1 MDTSTNEPPH
11 PLYRRSKG
19 FNQSRNLSSILAQ
32 VLIERIASGAL
43 EPRQKL
49 PPEAQIMV
57 EHGVSRTVVR
67 EAISQLQ
74 TRGLVVTKH
83 GVGSFVSDYPDCDS
97 HPNSSASLEDVL
109 AVIELR
115 ISIEVEAAG
124 FAAERRNPQHL
135 AYMQNALNIMANPT
149 IGREAAAAADHEF
162 HRQIAMATDNRYF
175 VDITDHLGIALIPR
189 KRLNSAALNG
199 GDRIEYGLR
208 LHREHQAI
216 YQGIADEDPG
226 AAKAA
231 MHLHL
236 SSIRERLR
244 HATFRKTG

>member
-1 MDTSTNEPPH
+1 MNTFTIEPWH
-11 PLYRRSKG
+11 PLQRRPKG

-32 VLIERIASGAL
+32 VLTERIANGAL
-43 EPRQKL
+43 EPGQKL
-49 PPEAQIMV
+49 PPETQVMA

-74 TRGLVVTKH
+74 TRGLVITKH
-83 GVGSFVSDYPDCDS
+83 GVGSFVSDYPDCDL

-109 AVIELR
+109 AIIELR

-124 FAAERRNPQHL
+124 FAAQRRTPQHL
-135 AYMQNALNIMANPT
+135 SCMRKALDILADPT
-149 IGREAAAAADHEF
+149 ISRDVAAATDHEF

-175 VDITDHLGIALIPR
+175 VDITDHLGIGLIPR

-216 YQGIADEDPG
+216 HQSIADGDPG

-244 HATFRKTG
+244 HVTFR

>member
-1 MDTSTNEPPH
+1 MNTLTIKPYH
-11 PLYRRSKG
+11 LLHRRPKG

-32 VLIERIASGAL
+32 VLTERITSGAL
-43 EPRQKL
+43 ESGQKL
-49 PPEAQIMV
+49 PAEAQVMA

-74 TRGLVVTKH
+74 TRGLVITRH
-83 GVGSFVSDYPDCDS
+83 GIGTFVSDTPDFDS
-97 HPNSSASLEDVL
+97 HPNSRTSLEDVL

-124 FAAERRNPQHL
+124 FAAQRRSPQHL
-135 AYMQNALNIMANPT
+135 ACMQKALDILADPT
-149 IGREAAAAADHEF
+149 ISRDVAAAADHEF
-162 HRQIAMATDNRYF
+162 HRQIALATDNRYF
-175 VDITDHLGIALIPR
+175 VDITDHLGTNLIPR

-208 LHREHQAI
+208 LQREHRAI
-216 YQGIADEDPG
+216 YQSIADGDPI
-226 AAKAA
+226 AARTT

-236 SSIRERLR
+236 SGIRERLR
-244 HATFRKTG
+244 HATFR

>member
-1 MDTSTNEPPH
+1 M
-11 PLYRRSKG
+11 
-19 FNQSRNLSSILAQ
+19 A
-32 VLIERIASGAL
+32 
-43 EPRQKL
+43 
-49 PPEAQIMV
+49 

-74 TRGLVVTKH
+74 TRGLVITKH
-83 GVGSFVSDYPDCDS
+83 GVGSFVSDTPDFDS
-97 HPNSSASLEDVL
+97 HPNSSASLEEVL

-124 FAAERRNPQHL
+124 FAAQRRNPQHL
-135 AYMQNALNIMANPT
+135 VCMQNALNILADPT
-149 IGREAAAAADHEF
+149 ISRDVAAAADREF

-175 VDITDHLGIALIPR
+175 VDITDHLGIDLIPR

-216 YQGIADEDPG
+216 YQSIAEGDLS
-226 AAKAA
+226 AAQAA

-236 SSIRERLR
+236 SNIRERLR
-244 HATFRKTG
+244 HATFR